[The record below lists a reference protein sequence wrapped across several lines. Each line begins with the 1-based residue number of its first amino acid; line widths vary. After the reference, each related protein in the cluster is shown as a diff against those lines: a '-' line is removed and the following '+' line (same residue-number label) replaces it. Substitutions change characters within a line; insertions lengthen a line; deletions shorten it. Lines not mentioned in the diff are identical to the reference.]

1 MFNKTKELEES
12 QQSSEYL
19 TSVAR
24 ELEKMEEKISSVI
37 LFGSF
42 ARGDNTEF
50 SDLDLLIVFKNN
62 TSEKLISNINKKLTE
77 LENRYDFLD
86 QPEGVLEKLIFS
98 LKRKTGMSVS
108 HFVCKE
114 EDVKKRNIPEI
125 FSTEKYLSYLIAP
138 GDLVLNNI
146 GEDGIVLYGKPLTKE
161 LPKPVEISSMLK
173 SLIMNF
179 STATGSLAIAPFYQN
194 ALQLSSEA
202 VKWSL
207 LAIHQFLTQRSGG
220 VEEAINFLKKY
231 EVYNSKTLEEFKS
244 LRTHPRDNPL
254 FIFKAP
260 LLIIMLHFEAIKY
273 RGM

>member
-24 ELEKMEEKISSVI
+24 ELEKIEEKISSVI

-62 TSEKLISNINKKLTE
+62 TSEEIISNINKTLTE
-77 LENRYDFLD
+77 LENRHDFFE
-86 QPEGVLEKLIFS
+86 QPEGILEKLIYS
-98 LKRKTGMSVS
+98 LKRRTGMSVS

-114 EDVKKRNIPEI
+114 EDIKKRNFCEM
-125 FSTEKYLSYLIAP
+125 FSTDKYLSFLIAP

-161 LPKPVEISSMLK
+161 LPRPVEISSMLK
-173 SLIMNF
+173 SLIMNL

-194 ALQLSSEA
+194 ALKLSAEA

-207 LAIHQFLTQRSGG
+207 LAIHQYLTQRSGG
-220 VEEAINFLKKY
+220 VEEAISYLKKY
-231 EVYNSKTLEEFKS
+231 EVYDSKTLEEFKS
-244 LRTHPRDNPL
+244 LRTQPRDNPL

-260 LLIIMLHFEAIKY
+260 SLIIKLHFEAIKY